1 MGDACNCKGCE
12 ERIQPYVD
20 RELTVDEVVLV
31 EAHLARC
38 PYCER
43 CYEFEATLR
52 RVVKRHLVEPMPPAL
67 KAKLVAL
74 RTPLV

>member
-1 MGDACNCKGCE
+1 MGDACNCEGCE

-20 RELTVDEVVLV
+20 RELTAEEVVLV
-31 EAHLARC
+31 EAHLAGC
-38 PYCER
+38 SYCR
-43 CYEFEATLR
+43 QCYEFEATLR
-52 RVVKRHLVEPMPPAL
+52 RVVKRVLGEPMPPQL

>member
-1 MGDACNCKGCE
+1 MGESCNCSGCE

-20 RELTVDEVVLV
+20 RELTAEEVARV
-31 EAHLARC
+31 EDHLATC
-38 PYCER
+38 SYCRR
-43 CYEFEATLR
+43 CYELEATLH
-52 RVVKRHLVEPMPPAL
+52 RVVKRLLAEPIPPHL